1 MLIGGTSKDFDVQE
15 MRKNVAYGGGYHPT
29 QPYVHEFW
37 DIVANDLTPDQ
48 RGKLLKF
55 ITSCSRPPLTG
66 FASLDPLITIYQ
78 VRDDVE
84 RLPTASTCVNLLKL
98 PKYPSKDILRH
109 KLITAIESGAGFE
122 LS

>member
-1 MLIGGTSKDFDVQE
+1 VE
-15 MRKNVAYGGGYHPT
+15 MKKHTVYAGGYHPT

-37 DIVANDLTPDQ
+37 DVVSNDLSSDQ

-55 ITSCSRPPLTG
+55 ITSCSRPPLAG
-66 FASLDPLITIYQ
+66 FGSLDPKITIYQ

-98 PKYPSKDILRH
+98 PKYPSKEILHH
-109 KLITAIESGAGFE
+109 KLLVAIESESGFE